1 MFGIQY
7 FVISCSLQNLSIS
20 SGSTKFFQGTNDRVQ
35 KKRFQGSLEF
45 SVVKGCILRTW
56 YNVCSFS
63 SQHICLSCKF
73 FPHMLLSTIIFGGLI
88 SYILFCYLFFWQNP
102 IRGKKISFL
111 EYNKSI
117 QIGNSKDFLLK
128 TCIITSMLWQDLK
141 FSKYNYF

>member
-1 MFGIQY
+1 MIESRKKGFRDHLN
-7 FVISCSLQNLSIS
+7 FLLS
-20 SGSTKFFQGTNDRVQ
+20 KD
-35 KKRFQGSLEF
+35 
-45 SVVKGCILRTW
+45 CILRTW

-63 SQHICLSCKF
+63 SQHICLNCKF

-117 QIGNSKDFLLK
+117 QIGNSKDFLSK
-128 TCIITSMLWQDLK
+128 TCIITSVLWQDLK